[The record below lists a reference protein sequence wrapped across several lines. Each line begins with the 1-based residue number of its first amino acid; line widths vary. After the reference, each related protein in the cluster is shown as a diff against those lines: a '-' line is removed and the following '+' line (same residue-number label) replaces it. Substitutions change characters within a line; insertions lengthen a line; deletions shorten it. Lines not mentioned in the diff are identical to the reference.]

1 MGLTKRFVYLL
12 VVGVIIVGVG
22 SLVFNPVFLFISYN
36 LLCGA
41 LLALDYYISPATLP
55 LKVEFCGPTKLS
67 LYEEESLSFRLF
79 NSSEYQLEFL
89 LRDEVPDYYFQTED
103 ELITCQLDAR
113 GEETVS
119 YSLTATKRGSFTFS
133 NLYIKFKGR
142 LGLCTKS
149 FKVELEREIKVYPSR
164 KNIAKYR
171 LMMINDQFQKQGRR
185 NIRRL
190 GRGNSFESL
199 REYVSGDEYKK
210 INWKATARLNKPIV
224 NQYQPEKNQH
234 VYIFIDTGRPMSY
247 QLKGKRKLDLA
258 INTAVALADIVNQ
271 KGDQVAALSFNTA
284 VENIVLP
291 GKGAGHRNKILDA
304 LYDIEA
310 TTDTSNYQEA
320 FQQFKKNERHHSI
333 IFLFT
338 DFATE
343 EEARNILKLLP
354 QISKNNIV
362 VVVLLENEKLEQA
375 ARTEAN
381 SDYQLYTKGVALE
394 LLTERQKIIKL
405 LNRHGVFCIES
416 PPEELDYQT
425 INKYIEIKNKLN
437 F

>member
-1 MGLTKRFVYLL
+1 YH
-12 VVGVIIVGVG
+12 
-22 SLVFNPVFLFISYN
+22 
-36 LLCGA
+36 
-41 LLALDYYISPATLP
+41 
-55 LKVEFCGPTKLS
+55 
-67 LYEEESLSFRLF
+67 
-79 NSSEYQLEFL
+79 
-89 LRDEVPDYYFQTED
+89 FQTED

-119 YSLTATKRGSFTFS
+119 YSLTATKRGSFTFA

-142 LGLCTKS
+142 IGLCTKS
-149 FKVELEREIKVYPSR
+149 FKEELEREIKVYPSR

-171 LMMINDQFQKQGRR
+171 LMMINDQFQNQGRR

-210 INWKATARLNKPIV
+210 MNWKATARLNKPIV

-247 QLKGKRKLDLA
+247 ELKGKRKLDLA

-271 KGDQVAALSFNTA
+271 KGDQVAALSFNTS
-284 VENIVLP
+284 VENMVLP

-320 FQQFKKNERHHSI
+320 FQKFKKNERHHSI

-362 VVVLLENEKLEQA
+362 VVVLLEDEKLEQA

-416 PPEELDYQT
+416 PAEELDYQT
-425 INKYIEIKNKLN
+425 INQYIEIKNELN